1 MAQFR
6 VNYAQ
11 LQNCIEAEEKARKII
26 DQNASE
32 LFNIMAAVGAVGATM
47 GELGYAGK
55 VWNAYS
61 KATNEKSAVY
71 FLERDLRAIHDL
83 YMQCEKNVLQHAD
96 EDISRKNGFTASA
109 VKKAD
114 KTSSKYDKNY
124 EKNQQNKKETLG
136 DTIYNS
142 TIKGTV
148 ENFKSVRKMMDD
160 FKEWRGTGG
169 SVVVEK
175 FYGMVEKKTN
185 KFCIEVF
192 GQKINPLVGVLR
204 LGEGAVSGYY
214 ESWENMVYGVFHM
227 DDPKAVGKGII
238 SYLVLITPSTK
249 GLDGKAKATA
259 KKQAETW
266 GKYLKPYKTAEKV
279 FSISYDTVTSDYYV
293 KRQIENLNKFEESV
307 RKGDVLGANN
317 AIVAGTIEQ
326 TKAVA
331 DIGVRWVQSVVD
343 KGILKKVSNV
353 VGKPIT
359 VDVVNEY
366 IAEQTGVNPGKAFTE
381 LNSVLGSVLSDIL
394 EQGS

>member
-1 MAQFR
+1 MAQFK

-11 LQNCIEAEEKARKII
+11 LQNCIEAEEKARKIL
-26 DQNASE
+26 DQSTGE

-47 GELGYAGK
+47 GKLGYAGK

-61 KATNEKSAVY
+61 KTTNEQSAVY
-71 FLERDLRAIHDL
+71 FLERDLKAIHDL

-96 EDISRKNGFTASA
+96 ADISIKNGFTSGA

-114 KTSSKYDKNY
+114 KISAKYDKSY

-142 TIKGTV
+142 TIKGTA
-148 ENFKSVRKMMDD
+148 ENIEAVRKMMDD

-169 SVVVEK
+169 SVLLEK
-175 FYGMVEKKTN
+175 AYGEVEKKTN
-185 KFCIEVF
+185 KFCIEIF

-204 LGEGAVSGYY
+204 MGEGAVSGYY
-214 ESWENMVYGVFHM
+214 ESWENMVYGVFHL
-227 DDPKAVGKGII
+227 DNPKAVGKGII

-259 KKQAETW
+259 KKQAEAW
-266 GKYLKPYKTAEKV
+266 GKYLKPYKTVEKV
-279 FSISYDTVTSDYYV
+279 FSIGYDTVTSDYYI
-293 KRQIENLNKFEESV
+293 KRFVENVNKFEESV
-307 RKGDVLGANN
+307 RKGDIKGATD
-317 AIVAGTIEQ
+317 AIVSGKIDQ
-326 TKAVA
+326 TKATL

-343 KGILKKVSNV
+343 KEILKKVSNI
-353 VGKPIT
+353 VGKPVT
-359 VDVVNEY
+359 VDIVNEY

-381 LNSVLGSVLSDIL
+381 LNSVIGSVFSDIL
-394 EQGS
+394 VQNS

>member
-1 MAQFR
+1 MAQFK

-11 LQNCIEAEEKARKII
+11 FQNCIEAEEKARKIL
-26 DQNASE
+26 DQSTGE

-47 GELGYAGK
+47 GKLGYAGK

-61 KATNEKSAVY
+61 KTTNEQSAVY
-71 FLERDLRAIHDL
+71 FLERDLKAIHDL

-96 EDISRKNGFTASA
+96 ADISIKNGFTSGA

-114 KTSSKYDKNY
+114 KISAKYDKSY

-142 TIKGTV
+142 TIKGTA
-148 ENFKSVRKMMDD
+148 ENIEAVRKMMDD

-169 SVVVEK
+169 SVLLEK
-175 FYGMVEKKTN
+175 AYGEVEKKTS
-185 KFCIEVF
+185 KFCIEIF

-204 LGEGAVSGYY
+204 MGEGAVSGYY
-214 ESWENMVYGVFHM
+214 ESWENMVYGVFHL
-227 DDPKAVGKGII
+227 DNPKAVGKGII

-259 KKQAETW
+259 KKQAEAW
-266 GKYLKPYKTAEKV
+266 GKYLKPYKTVEKV
-279 FSISYDTVTSDYYV
+279 FSIGYDTVTSDYYI
-293 KRQIENLNKFEESV
+293 KRYVENVNKFMESV
-307 RKGDVLGANN
+307 RKGDVKGATD
-317 AIVAGTIEQ
+317 AIVSGKIDQ
-326 TKAVA
+326 TKATL

-343 KGILKKVSNV
+343 KEILKKVSNI
-353 VGKPIT
+353 VGKPVT
-359 VDVVNEY
+359 VDIVNEY

-381 LNSVLGSVLSDIL
+381 LNSVIGSVFSDIL
-394 EQGS
+394 VQNS